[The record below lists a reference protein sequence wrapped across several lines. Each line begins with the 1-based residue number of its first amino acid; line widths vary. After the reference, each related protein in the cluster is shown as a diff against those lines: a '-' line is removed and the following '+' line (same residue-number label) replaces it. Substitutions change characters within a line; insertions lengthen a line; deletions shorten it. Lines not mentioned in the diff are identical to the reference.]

1 MLGAMQDWPLR
12 VSTLIDHAAKY
23 HGNRP
28 IVGRSAEGPYVE
40 TTWAGVHAAAKKVAQ
55 ALNHLGYGSGDAIGV
70 MAWNTPRHMEVWYG
84 VSGCGAILHTLNPRL
99 FSEQLEYIIN
109 HAGDRVVM
117 VEPDLVKVLEPL
129 VPQLG
134 TVEKWVVLTERANMP
149 QTTLPDAIAYD
160 ELLAMADGDYEW
172 ATGDENDPCGLCY
185 TSGTTGNPKG
195 VLYSHR
201 SNVMH
206 ALFASTP
213 DCIPISSTD
222 VVMPVVPLFHANGWG
237 LAYTCAL
244 NGAAMVMP
252 GRDMTAPGLYEM
264 LEKGV
269 TLTAAVPTIWLG
281 MLQHLRQNKLS
292 FSTLKRVVIGG
303 SSCPR
308 AVIEAFQLD
317 YGAQVIHAWGMTETS
332 PLGSVCSF
340 KPEVASL
347 GAAEK
352 LDVQTSVGHP
362 PYGVDLRITDDA
374 GEELPWDGKHQGK
387 LWIRGYG
394 VVKRYHRMEKDA
406 AEPGT
411 QWFDTGDVATM
422 DPNAYVRITDRSKDV
437 IKSGGEWISSID
449 LENAAVAHPQVA
461 EAAAIGVPHPK
472 WDERP
477 VLCIV
482 GVNGARPPKEEI
494 LALVGEHFAKW
505 QIPDDVI
512 YMDELPHTATGKIS
526 KLELRKKLNGLGYVH
541 PEAA

>member
-99 FSEQLEYIIN
+99 FSEQLDYIIN

-129 VPQLG
+129 VPQLK

-149 QTTLPDAIAYD
+149 QTTLPDAMAYD
-160 ELLAMADGDYEW
+160 ELLALAEGDYEW

-201 SNVMH
+201 SNVLH
-206 ALFASTP
+206 ALYASTP
-213 DCIPISSTD
+213 DCIPLSSND

-362 PYGVDLRITDDA
+362 PYGVDLRITDDD
-374 GEELPWDGKHQGK
+374 GKELPWDGKHQGK
-387 LWIRGYG
+387 LWVRGPG

-406 AEPGT
+406 AEADG

-482 GVNGARPPKEEI
+482 GVNGAKPPKEEI
-494 LALVGEHFAKW
+494 LELVGKHFAKW
-505 QIPDDVI
+505 QVPDDVI

>member
-28 IVGRSAEGPYVE
+28 IVGRSAEGPFVE

-55 ALNHLGYGSGDAIGV
+55 ALNHMGYGSGDAIGV

-99 FSEQLEYIIN
+99 FSEQLDYIIN

-129 VPQLG
+129 VPQLR

-201 SNVMH
+201 SNVLH
-206 ALFASTP
+206 ALYASTP
-213 DCIPISSTD
+213 DCIPLSSND

-281 MLQHLRQNKLS
+281 MLQHLRQNKLK
-292 FSTLKRVVIGG
+292 FSTLSRVVIGG

-352 LDVQTSVGHP
+352 LDVQTTVGHP
-362 PYGVDLRITDDA
+362 PYGVDLRITDDD

-387 LWIRGYG
+387 LWVRGPG
-394 VVKRYHRMEKDA
+394 VVRRYHRMEKDA
-406 AEPGT
+406 AEPDT

-482 GVNGARPPKEEI
+482 GVNGAKPPKEEI
-494 LALVGEHFAKW
+494 LELVGKHFAKW
-505 QIPDDVI
+505 QVPDDVI